1 MTIEFIDNTNRFFQD
16 VKTLGKK
23 NSATLGFMPEGGFED
38 HARNK
43 CIIIAHD
50 GKGLAG
56 YLMYRVVSRYSRI
69 SIVHLCVNDNFRGK
83 GVSTALLNAL
93 KEKYK
98 KTHKGISISCR
109 TDYEYASA
117 LWRNFGFCPIDKV
130 RSRSFEENYLNR
142 WWYDFH
148 QPDLFSTSTSSYE
161 SSKVKALL
169 DTNIIVKLRDSKNN
183 APLNPTEDP
192 SGLLADWLVDE
203 AELCY
208 STEVY
213 NEVNRDANQIRA
225 KHTREFLPNFTQV
238 QFDTDEQKRIA
249 TELETIIH
257 GNSENDISDRKQLAS
272 CIVSHTPYFI
282 TYDEGILGKRDQIE
296 STNPIQLFNPQEFI
310 IQIDQLLHEDEYLPN
325 QLKGVVFHSVSKLNP
340 TDMQICIDKFWK
352 QNDGEVK
359 NSFSN
364 IVSQTINSDAGKLY
378 TVKKQNEIIA
388 FYGVSKETDKET
400 IEFIRVAND
409 ASRNSLFFQIVFDVI
424 NHCLKENKGQVCI
437 REKYLDAEWKS
448 IIQKLG
454 FVSKQHEGYNKYL
467 VNKIIDKSEVKSI
480 AQLYHLPLESDENDE
495 TLLKRVESSLFPL
508 KIIGLNL
515 PIYIIP
521 IKSYWAGQLFDFSI
535 ADEDLFGA
543 DPNKL
548 WSFENVYYRHTRP
561 INEIAPARILWYV
574 SGGDEGFSRSKSIVA
589 TSYLDEALTGKP
601 KELFRSYKHYGIYE
615 WNHIYELCDKNVD
628 QDIRALKFSHTEVFE
643 YPVSYEKVKEIFIS
657 NGKKVNTFS
666 SPVIVSESIYFDI
679 YKFGKWG
686 KTS

>member
-1 MTIEFIDNTNRFFQD
+1 MTIEFIDNTDRFFQD
-16 VKTLGKK
+16 VKMLGKK

-43 CIIIAHD
+43 CIIIAHN
-50 GKGLAG
+50 GKTLAG

-69 SIVHLCVNDNFRGK
+69 SIVHLCVNDEYRGK

-117 LWRNFGFCPIDKV
+117 LWRNFGFCPIDKI

-169 DTNIIVKLRDSKNN
+169 DTNIIVKLRDLKDN
-183 APLNPTEDP
+183 APLDPTEDP

-208 STEVY
+208 SAEVY
-213 NEVNRDANQIRA
+213 NEVNRDANQLRA
-225 KHTREFLPNFTQV
+225 KHTREFLPNFTQI
-238 QFDTDEQKRIA
+238 QFDSDEQRRIA
-249 TELETIIH
+249 AELEIIIH

-272 CIVSHTPYFI
+272 CIASHTPYFI

-296 STNPIQLFNPQEFI
+296 SNYPIELFNPQEFI

-325 QLKGVVFHSVSKLNP
+325 QLKGVIFHSVSKLNP

-352 QNDGEVK
+352 QNVGEVK
-359 NSFSN
+359 NLFSSL
-364 IVSQTINSDAGKLY
+364 VSQTINSDVGKLY

-400 IEFIRVAND
+400 IEFVRVAND

-424 NHCLKENKGQVCI
+424 SNCLKENKEQVCI
-437 REKYLDAEWKS
+437 KEKYLDAEWETL
-448 IIQKLG
+448 IQKLG
-454 FVSKQHEGYNKYL
+454 FFSKQQEGYVKYL
-467 VNKIIDKSEVKSI
+467 VNKILSIREVKSI
-480 AQLYHLPLESDENDE
+480 AQHYHLPFESDENDKAQLIKIE
-495 TLLKRVESSLFPL
+495 NYLFPV
-508 KIIGLNL
+508 KILGLNL

-548 WSFENVYYRHTRP
+548 WGFENVYYRHTKP
-561 INEIAPARILWYV
+561 IKEIAPARILWYV
-574 SGGDEGFSRSKSIVA
+574 SGGDKGFTRSKSIVA
-589 TSYLDEALTGKP
+589 TSYLVEVQTGKP
-601 KELFRSYKHYGIYE
+601 KGLFRLYKHYGIYE
-615 WNHIYELCDKNVD
+615 WNHIYELCGKDVN
-628 QDIRALKFSHTEVFE
+628 QDIRAIKFSHTEVFE
-643 YPVSYEKVKEIFIS
+643 HPVSYEKVKEIFIN
-657 NGKKVNTFS
+657 NGRKENTFS

-679 YKFGKWG
+679 YKLGKWG
-686 KTS
+686 KTN